1 MLNSIWPTDVAKTW
15 LDIVAWATGAFV
27 FAWGVFN
34 GLRQAKRANEIRR
47 SELLR
52 SLLDRYYSQE
62 ITDGLNAIEGGQ
74 FVYSKRDAS
83 LSFGTLQGKG
93 STLVTPVLLFFSN
106 LCFLKDSGL
115 MSMKEFS
122 FFRMASTG
130 NNVKTV
136 RFRLC
141 RKSDK

>member
-34 GLRQAKRANEIRR
+34 GLR
-47 SELLR
+47 ELLR